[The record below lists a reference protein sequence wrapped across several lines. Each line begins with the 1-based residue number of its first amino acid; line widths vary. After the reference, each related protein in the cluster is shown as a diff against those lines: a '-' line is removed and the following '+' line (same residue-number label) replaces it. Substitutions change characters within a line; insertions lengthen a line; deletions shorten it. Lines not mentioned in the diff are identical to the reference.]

1 MTAVYI
7 VLIIA
12 AVIALII
19 FIPIDAAFSVSYA
32 EKNADVRLTVKY
44 FPIKLSI
51 LPAKVKKDA
60 EKAADDAE
68 KGAEKEKKDIEK
80 SKRPLSQTI
89 ELAREVIE
97 VTWDDI
103 KKLIRDLFARTLAVK
118 KFYVSAKIGTGDA
131 MYTGIAYGAANAFI
145 YGLLGFIDN
154 HTRLDDWSVDINADY
169 DGFVIEGGADITV
182 RTRIASILV
191 IGFKAAIILLKI
203 LKINRRLKNNG

>member
-68 KGAEKEKKDIEK
+68 KEKKDIEK
-80 SKRPLSQTI
+80 SKRPLSQTV
-89 ELAREVIE
+89 ELAREVID

-154 HTRLDDWSVDINADY
+154 HTRLDDWRVDIDADY
-169 DGFVIEGGADITV
+169 NGFVIEGGADITV
-182 RTRIASILV
+182 RTRISSVLV

>member
-32 EKNADVRLTVKY
+32 EKNADVCLTVKY
-44 FPIKLSI
+44 FPIKLNI
-51 LPAKVKKDA
+51 LPAKVKKDI
-60 EKAADDAE
+60 KKDAE
-68 KGAEKEKKDIEK
+68 KDAEKEKKDIEK

-89 ELAREVIE
+89 ELAREVID

-145 YGLLGFIDN
+145 YGLLGFIEN
-154 HTRLDDWSVDINADY
+154 HTRLYDWRVDINANY

-182 RTRIASILV
+182 RTRISSVLV
-191 IGFKAAIILLKI
+191 IGFKAAVILLKI